1 MRRNIVL
8 IIAMVC
14 AGVVA
19 IAATV
24 LSNNKKN
31 MLDKGAKDYISESS
45 YTEQTTEDYEQ
56 PETETES
63 IVLTEESKQEET
75 LTFRVEVPETAPIE
89 PVQLESGYTYDE
101 YSEEEAIVAE
111 CVSDLGYKDF
121 IIVSSALVTDGD
133 TGLDV
138 PSWMVDYLGDVDT
151 MYSIICVDGSRL
163 AAIYYEGYV
172 ICAKDDT
179 TN

>member
-56 PETETES
+56 PETETEFV
-63 IVLTEESKQEET
+63 VLTEESKQEET

-101 YSEEEAIVAE
+101 YSEEEAIVAK

-121 IIVSSALVTDGD
+121 IIVSSALVADGD
-133 TGLDV
+133 AGLAV
-138 PSWMVDYLGDVDT
+138 PTWMVDYLDDVDT
-151 MYSIICVDGSRL
+151 MYSIICADGSRL
-163 AAIYYEGYV
+163 AAIYYEGHV

-179 TN
+179 VD

>member
-1 MRRNIVL
+1 MKRNIVL
-8 IIAMVC
+8 IIAIVC

-31 MLDKGAKDYISESS
+31 ILDKGAKDYISESS
-45 YTEQTTEDYEQ
+45 YTELTTEDYEQ
-56 PETETES
+56 TETETES
-63 IVLTEESKQEET
+63 VVLTEEPEQEET

-101 YSEEEAIVAE
+101 YSEEEAIVAK

-133 TGLDV
+133 AGLAV
-138 PSWMVDYLGDVDT
+138 PSWMVDYLDDVDT
-151 MYSIICVDGSRL
+151 MYSIICVDGSKL
-163 AAIYYEGYV
+163 AAIYYEGSV

-179 TN
+179 MD

>member
-1 MRRNIVL
+1 MKRNIVL
-8 IIAMVC
+8 IIAIVC
-14 AGVVA
+14 AGVIA

-56 PETETES
+56 TETETES
-63 IVLTEESKQEET
+63 VVLTEEPEQEET

-101 YSEEEAIVAE
+101 YSEEEAIVAK

-133 TGLDV
+133 AGLAV
-138 PSWMVDYLGDVDT
+138 PSWMVDYLDDVDT
-151 MYSIICVDGSRL
+151 MYSIICVDGSKL
-163 AAIYYEGYV
+163 AAIYYEGNV

-179 TN
+179 MD